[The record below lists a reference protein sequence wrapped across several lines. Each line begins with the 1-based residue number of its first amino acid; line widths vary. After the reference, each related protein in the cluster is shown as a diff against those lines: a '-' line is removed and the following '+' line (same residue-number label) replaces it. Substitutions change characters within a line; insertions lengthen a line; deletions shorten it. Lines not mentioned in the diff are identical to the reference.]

1 MERPK
6 RQSTVDKDYR
16 EHKRSK
22 KGETASSPVK
32 EESLSPFEQ
41 LYRDVVNYRDP
52 EDEDYDI
59 TAIFMKLP
67 SKKEYP
73 DYYQIIKQPIALET
87 IKNKIDKN
95 MYQSISQMKADIDLM
110 VSNAKKYNMKGSQ
123 IYEDAIKIQR
133 YVKGWQGVKEKAV
146 LKLPG
151 EAFNS
156 APKIKAIK
164 LKAIDKPKKS
174 STNTKAL
181 MTAIIKRE
189 VKRALELLD
198 TDPQIDPNE
207 LVPAEMFNDKF
218 TWGPLHAAC
227 YYGDIK
233 LVEALIAKGAEV
245 EKQDT
250 WHSATPLGWAAF
262 GDKHNVVRLLLQKY
276 NANKNAKN
284 VHGQVPFELVSNQDD
299 PRWIGL
305 FKDTPSAQQQ
315 QQQQPQTQ
323 QEQQPQPQQ
332 MKQELPSQPSQPPPS
347 IPLLQQAMPPPLPQQ
362 QSVQLP
368 MMTNTMP
375 MVSVP
380 QPIKAFPTIPGVRQ
394 PVYQTSPDG
403 TIRKRRGRPP
413 KSETDA
419 LAVRPTTEIDINTFD
434 PVAFEIEL
442 FNAIRTHTDNSNR
455 LYSELFE
462 DLPDRHE
469 YPEYYSV
476 IKNPRSLSEVAEKM
490 QTRSYPNL
498 YAWMSDMKLVFENA
512 LKFNEPGSRIFRDAK
527 LLLVCGIYPLF
538 FFINFFFIAFIA
550 ST

>member
-22 KGETASSPVK
+22 KGETASSPIK

-87 IKNKIDKN
+87 IKNKVEKN
-95 MYQSISQMKADIDLM
+95 MYQNISQMKADIELM

-174 STNTKAL
+174 SINTKAL

-189 VKRALELLD
+189 VKKALELLD

-305 FKDTPSAQQQ
+305 FK
-315 QQQQPQTQ
+315 
-323 QEQQPQPQQ
+323 
-332 MKQELPSQPSQPPPS
+332 
-347 IPLLQQAMPPPLPQQ
+347 
-362 QSVQLP
+362 VRFR
-368 MMTNTMP
+368 NT
-375 MVSVP
+375 
-380 QPIKAFPTIPGVRQ
+380 K
-394 PVYQTSPDG
+394 
-403 TIRKRRGRPP
+403 
-413 KSETDA
+413 
-419 LAVRPTTEIDINTFD
+419 
-434 PVAFEIEL
+434 
-442 FNAIRTHTDNSNR
+442 
-455 LYSELFE
+455 
-462 DLPDRHE
+462 
-469 YPEYYSV
+469 
-476 IKNPRSLSEVAEKM
+476 EKEC
-490 QTRSYPNL
+490 TR
-498 YAWMSDMKLVFENA
+498 
-512 LKFNEPGSRIFRDAK
+512 
-527 LLLVCGIYPLF
+527 
-538 FFINFFFIAFIA
+538 
-550 ST
+550 